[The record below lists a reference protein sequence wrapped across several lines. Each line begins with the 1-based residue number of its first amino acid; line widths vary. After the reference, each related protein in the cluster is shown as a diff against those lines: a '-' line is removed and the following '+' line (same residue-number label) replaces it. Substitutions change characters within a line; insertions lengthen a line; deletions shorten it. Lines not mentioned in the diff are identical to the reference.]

1 MINHFE
7 LFAHGTG
14 FDVDAYLPRTELP
27 VSRVWRRGSAH
38 YKTSGIAVTLGAGH
52 SVPLLEQERV
62 AIEFL
67 SRHRDALV
75 ALGREPGV
83 DVFILRLHLRMPFQE
98 GLVGF
103 CVVPSMT
110 LMRHARWI
118 SGWPNHQ
125 AKGHTRAQS
134 GRRIGGSRSE
144 DEHAQ

>member
-7 LFAHGTG
+7 LFAHGTA
-14 FDVDAYLPRTELP
+14 FDFDAYLPRTELP
-27 VSRVWRRGSAH
+27 VSRIWRRGSAH

-52 SVPLLEQERV
+52 SVPLLEQERL

-83 DVFILRLHLRMPFQE
+83 EIFILRLHLRMPVRE
-98 GLVGF
+98 RLVGF

-110 LMRHARWI
+110 LMRHALDIGVAESPSERPHARAVWPPDRWI
-118 SGWPNHQ
+118 
-125 AKGHTRAQS
+125 KV
-134 GRRIGGSRSE
+134 GG
-144 DEHAQ
+144 

>member
-7 LFAHGTG
+7 LFAHGAA

-27 VSRVWRRGSAH
+27 VSRVWRRGSGH

-52 SVPLLEQERV
+52 SIPLLEQERV

-98 GLVGF
+98 GLE
-103 CVVPSMT
+103 PSYHVALEPTM
-110 LMRHARWI
+110 
-118 SGWPNHQ
+118 P
-125 AKGHTRAQS
+125 
-134 GRRIGGSRSE
+134 
-144 DEHAQ
+144 